1 MIRSILDRLICE
13 DSYDIIDRN
22 LTDGNSGGRKYR
34 SARDNIFVMGAV
46 TNSIING
53 TSKPIQ
59 AQVMDIET
67 CFDKLWLESSINSL
81 YENGLKSDLL
91 NLLFIENK
99 TAEVAVKV
107 NGGLSKRFPVKKVV
121 MQGSVW
127 GGLKCTSQMDKLNKI
142 MKSDD
147 SLQYKYRDDP
157 NIGVGVLG
165 FVDDTLGLSECGNTA
180 VVKNAVI
187 NSFIETH
194 RQKMHEDK
202 SFVVHVGSAK
212 KCDHSCP
219 TLKVHDTN
227 MHEAK
232 SAKYLGNI
240 LSSTGGVR
248 ETIESRRN
256 QGWGKVAGILGILDT
271 VDMGTHRI
279 EVGLMLRKAMLTSG
293 LLYSAEAWSAVTDQ
307 DIKRLEQVDAALIKG
322 LVSGHSKTPTI
333 FHYLETGALMLRHI
347 LKINRIMYHY
357 HILHLEEDE
366 TVRKI
371 FEKQKGSCF
380 KGDWIELIKEDFV
393 FMGID
398 IDEDLIKS
406 TPKDTYRKYIKSLIR
421 KAAFKELIKKKN

>member
-1 MIRSILDRLICE
+1 M
-13 DSYDIIDRN
+13 
-22 LTDGNSGGRKYR
+22 
-34 SARDNIFVMGAV
+34 
-46 TNSIING
+46 
-53 TSKPIQ
+53 
-59 AQVMDIET
+59 
-67 CFDKLWLESSINSL
+67 
-81 YENGLKSDLL
+81 L

-293 LLYSAEAWSAVTDQ
+293 LLYSAEAW
-307 DIKRLEQVDAALIKG
+307 
-322 LVSGHSKTPTI
+322 
-333 FHYLETGALMLRHI
+333 
-347 LKINRIMYHY
+347 
-357 HILHLEEDE
+357 
-366 TVRKI
+366 
-371 FEKQKGSCF
+371 
-380 KGDWIELIKEDFV
+380 
-393 FMGID
+393 
-398 IDEDLIKS
+398 
-406 TPKDTYRKYIKSLIR
+406 
-421 KAAFKELIKKKN
+421 